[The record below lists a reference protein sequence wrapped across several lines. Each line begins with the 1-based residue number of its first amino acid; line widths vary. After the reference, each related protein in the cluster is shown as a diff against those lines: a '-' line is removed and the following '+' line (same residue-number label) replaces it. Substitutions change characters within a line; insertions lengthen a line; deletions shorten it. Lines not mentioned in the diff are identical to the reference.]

1 MWQVG
6 GTCYDTKT
14 QALQAKASEQ
24 SGAVVQQGG
33 AAYVVTVTAVAEDG
47 VQYSMHPLAGG
58 APVIA
63 QVPQEPMPC
72 NLLTLADGQAIGWAI
87 AAGWISVYLIMSLLR
102 AKDDS

>member
-24 SGAVVQQGG
+24 SGSVVQQSG

-47 VQYSMHPLAGG
+47 VQYSLHPLAGG
-58 APVIA
+58 VATVV
-63 QVPQEPMPC
+63 QVQQEPMPC
-72 NLLTLADGQAIGWAI
+72 NLLTMQDGQAIAWAI
-87 AAGWISVYLIMSLLR
+87 ATGWISMYLIKSLLYAR
-102 AKDDS
+102 PDE

>member
-47 VQYSMHPLAGG
+47 VQYP
-58 APVIA
+58 
-63 QVPQEPMPC
+63 
-72 NLLTLADGQAIGWAI
+72 
-87 AAGWISVYLIMSLLR
+87 
-102 AKDDS
+102 

>member
-24 SGAVVQQGG
+24 SGAVVQHAG
-33 AAYVVTVTAVAEDG
+33 AAYVVTVSAVAEDG
-47 VQYSMHPLAGG
+47 VQYSLQPLGG
-58 APVIA
+58 GTPVIS
-63 QVPQEPMPC
+63 QVSQEPMPC
-72 NLLTLADGQAIGWAI
+72 NLLTTSDGQAIGWAI
-87 AAGWISVYLIMSLLR
+87 LAGWIGVFLIKSLLH

>member
-33 AAYVVTVTAVAEDG
+33 SAYVVTVSAVGEDG
-47 VQYSMHPLAGG
+47 VQYSLQPLGG
-58 APVIA
+58 GTPIVS
-63 QVPQEPMPC
+63 QVPQEPLPC
-72 NLLTLADGQAIGWAI
+72 NLLTTQDGQLIGWAI
-87 AAGWISVYLIMSLLR
+87 AAGWIAVFLIKSLLNAR
-102 AKDDS
+102 DDS